1 MKKIYIKPS
10 VETVKLQLQQI
21 IATSELVPLG
31 DDTTPAEEE
40 AGMDFKED
48 YLNVDD
54 LW

>member
-21 IATSELVPLG
+21 IATSELVPLE
-31 DDTTPAEEE
+31 DTTPAEEG

-48 YLNVDD
+48 FINVDD

>member
-21 IATSELVPLG
+21 IATSELVPLE
-31 DDTTPAEEE
+31 DTTPAEAG